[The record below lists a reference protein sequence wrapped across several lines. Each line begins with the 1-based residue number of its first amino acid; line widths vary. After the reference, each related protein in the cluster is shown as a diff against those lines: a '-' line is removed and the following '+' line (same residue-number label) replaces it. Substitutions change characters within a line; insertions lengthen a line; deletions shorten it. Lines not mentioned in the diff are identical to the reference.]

1 MKCPKCHFDNPDDSK
16 FCKECGTQIISSKEI
31 SVSPTET
38 LETPKEELTTGSVF
52 AGRYQ
57 IIEVLGKGGMG
68 KVYRALD
75 KKLREEV
82 ALKLIRPEVA
92 SDKKTLERFSNELKI
107 ARKIAHKNVG
117 RMYELMEEKGTHFIT
132 MEYVPGEDLKSF
144 IKRAGPLSAGKTTF
158 IAKQVCEGL
167 AEAHGL
173 GVVHRD
179 LKPQNIMIDK
189 EGNSRIMDFGIAR
202 SLKAKGITAEGAI
215 IGTPEYMSPE
225 QVDAKEADKR
235 SDIYSL
241 GVILYEM
248 VTGRV
253 PFEGDTPLSVAV
265 KQKTETPED
274 PRKLNSQIP
283 EDLSNVILRCLE
295 KDKGKRY
302 QDAGDVQAELDKIEK
317 GIPTTERIVPERKP
331 ITSREITISFRMKK
345 LIIPAVAVL
354 LAIAIISFFVLFRG
368 RGLEINPN
376 RVAVAVFE
384 NMTGDE
390 SLDSLGNIAADWITQ
405 ELSQMGLVE
414 VVPEMTVL
422 QSSRRISSEKGE
434 TWSTDH
440 LRALAKETG
449 AGTIV
454 SGAYYLVDETLRF
467 QAKLTDAARGKLIH
481 SIQPV
486 SGSSH
491 TPMEVIKML
500 HQRIMG
506 ALATHFDPRIS
517 AQPMGQPPTF
527 EAYREFT
534 TGMEL
539 WGVDYDQARRHFER
553 AIEFDPSFTRPRL
566 MTAVSYMNQG
576 EYAKAD
582 SIIDLVNRNREKLT
596 PYDRSFLDWAMADL
610 QGRNAE
616 ALRHLQQIEK
626 SAPNDFVTKYMI
638 GLYGVQLNR
647 PQLTLDTYAKADF
660 EPFFAQESG
669 FWFFGYLTRAHH
681 MLGNHKKE
689 LKEARRGRKYYPDV
703 LNLRGYE
710 VRALAALGRID
721 EVRQVIDESMAM
733 AFTSSYSP
741 GTVMRYATEELRA
754 HGHEEAAMEIA
765 NRAVEWYQSHLTPTR
780 YHYSLSRALYLAKR
794 WDEAHPIFEK
804 LAAENP
810 DNINYKGYLGTLAVR
825 RGNREK
831 ALEIFNELQQ
841 TDQPY
846 LYGDHTYWCACISSL
861 LGERQ
866 QAVVLLK
873 EAFAQGFN
881 SPIILHRDMD
891 LEPLRDYPPFQ
902 ELVRPKQ

>member
-1 MKCPKCHFDNPDDSK
+1 MKCPKCNFDNPDDSK
-16 FCKECGTQIISSKEI
+16 FCKECGTQIISSEEI
-31 SVSPTET
+31 SSSPTKT
-38 LETPKEELTTGSVF
+38 LETPKEELTTGSTF

-75 KKLREEV
+75 KKLNEEV
-82 ALKLIRPEVA
+82 AIKLVKPEIA

-107 ARKIAHKNVG
+107 ARKITHKNVG

-225 QVDAKEADKR
+225 QVEGKEADKR

-274 PRKLNSQIP
+274 PKKLNSQIP
-283 EDLSNVILRCLE
+283 EDLSRVILRCLE

-302 QDAGDVQAELDKIEK
+302 QDAAKVQAELDKIEK
-317 GIPTTERIVPERKP
+317 GIPTAERIVPERKP

-354 LAIAIISFFVLFRG
+354 LAIAIISFFVLFKD

-376 RVAVAVFE
+376 RVAVSVFE

-405 ELSQMGLVE
+405 GLSQIDLVE

-422 QSSRRISSEKGE
+422 QSSRKISSEKGE

-467 QAKLTDAARGKLIH
+467 QAKLTDAVHGKLIH

-486 SGSSH
+486 SGSSR
-491 TPMEVIKML
+491 TPMEVIETL

-506 ALATHFDPRIS
+506 ALATHFDPTFGGIPI
-517 AQPMGQPPTF
+517 AQPPTF
-527 EAYREFT
+527 EAYQEFT

-539 WGVDYDQARRHFER
+539 WGVDYDQARRHFEK
-553 AIEFDPSFTRPRL
+553 AVEFDPSFIRPRL

-582 SIIDLVNRNREKLT
+582 SIIDVVNQNREKLT
-596 PYDRSFLDWAMADL
+596 PTDRGFLDWAIADL
-610 QGRNAE
+610 QGRHAE
-616 ALRHLQQIEK
+616 ALRHLQHLEK
-626 SAPNDFVTKYMI
+626 LAPNDLALKYVI
-638 GLYGVQLNR
+638 GRRAVLVNR
-647 PQLTLDTYAKADF
+647 PQLTLDTFAKADF
-660 EPFFAQESG
+660 EPFLATETG
-669 FWFFGYLTRAHH
+669 FWLFSYLTRAHH

-703 LNLRGYE
+703 LSLRGYE

-721 EVRQVIDESMAM
+721 KVKQVIDESMAM
-733 AFTSSYSP
+733 AFTSSYTP
-741 GTVMRYATEELRA
+741 GTVMRYAAEELRA

-765 NRAVEWYQSHLTPTR
+765 NRAVEWYKSHLTPTR
-780 YHYSLSRALYLAKR
+780 HRYDLARALYLAKR
-794 WDEAHPIFEK
+794 WDEAQPIFEK
-804 LAAENP
+804 LAAEDP
-810 DNINYKGYLGTLAVR
+810 DNIDYRGFLGTLAVR

-846 LYGDHTYWCACISSL
+846 LFGEHTYWCARLSSL
-861 LGERQ
+861 LGDRE

-873 EAFAQGFN
+873 EAFAQGYE
-881 SPIILHRDMD
+881 SPIGLHREMD
-891 LEPLRDYPPFQ
+891 LETLRDYPPFQ